1 MIIHNGVKSFSALH
15 SSVVTIGNFDGL
27 HRGHQELIQ
36 KVLRLSKEKKAESVV
51 MTFEPHPAKVLFPEK
66 KLNRIFPLK
75 DQEEILASWGI
86 DHYIVEPFSR
96 ALSELHRDEFLLD
109 WILKP
114 LNPASL
120 VVGYDFSFGSNREGN
135 TSFLQEKSKDLN
147 LDLHVVPPF
156 KIENEIVSSSVIRKL
171 IADAKI
177 SKANDFLGRKFYL
190 QGVVEKGAERGRKI
204 GFPTAN
210 IYSPAE
216 TYPAK
221 GVYAC
226 NVYHDGAKYIG
237 VTNVGNNPTF
247 EEITKRPIQVEV
259 HILNFDKFIY
269 GEDLRVEFLEY
280 IRGEKRFSGVAELV
294 EQIKKDV
301 SYVRDKYAKMG

>member
-1 MIIHNGVKSFSALH
+1 MIIHNGVKSLASSLH

-27 HRGHQELIQ
+27 HLGHQELIQ
-36 KVLRLSKEKKAESVV
+36 RVIALAKQKKTQSVV
-51 MTFEPHPAKVLFPEK
+51 MTFEPHPAKILFPEK

-75 DQEEILASWGI
+75 DQQDLLAKWGV

-96 ALSELHRDEFLLD
+96 SLSELHRDQFLFD

-120 VVGYDFSFGSNREGN
+120 VVGYDFSFGANREGN
-135 TSFLQEKSKDLN
+135 TSYLQSKAIELN
-147 LDLHVVPPF
+147 LDLHVIPPY
-156 KIENEIVSSSVIRKL
+156 KIDNEIVSSSIIRKL
-171 IADAKI
+171 IADAQIK
-177 SKANDFLGRKFYL
+177 KANDFLGREFYL

-221 GVYAC
+221 GVYVC
-226 NVYHDGAKYIG
+226 NVYHDGTKYVG

-247 EEITKRPIQVEV
+247 QEATKRAIQVEV
-259 HILNFDKFIY
+259 HILDFDKFIY
-269 GEDLRVEFLEY
+269 GEDLKVEFVDY
-280 IRGEKRFSGVAELV
+280 IRGEKRFSGVTELV

-301 SYVRDKYAKMG
+301 SFVRSKYV